1 MELHGTGFILRGWFD
16 GDEESLQKHAD
27 NPKVSTYL
35 LDRFP
40 YPYTI
45 NDADKWVTYM
55 QHQKIQTNFAIVI
68 DGQVCGGIA
77 VDLMIDANSKAGEIG
92 YWLGE
97 PYWGQGIITE
107 AVKLLTDYAFKN
119 LDIIRI
125 QAGVFSQN
133 TASMRVLEKA
143 GYVKEGILRN
153 AIIKNGSVM
162 DKHMYAILKSE

>member
-1 MELHGTGFILRGWFD
+1 MELYGTGFILRGWFD

-27 NPKVSTYL
+27 NPNVSTYL

-55 QHQKIQTNFAIVI
+55 QHQKILTNFAIAI

-77 VDLMIDANSKAGEIG
+77 VDLIIDANSKAAEIG

-97 PYWGQGIITE
+97 PYWGKGIITE
-107 AVKLLTDYAFKN
+107 AVKLLTDYTFKT
-119 LDIIRI
+119 LDVIRV
-125 QAGVFSQN
+125 QAGVFGQN
-133 TASMRVLEKA
+133 AASMRVLEKA
-143 GYVKEGILRN
+143 GYVKEGIMRN
-153 AIIKNGSVM
+153 AIIKNGEVM
-162 DKHMYAILKSE
+162 DKHVYAILKP